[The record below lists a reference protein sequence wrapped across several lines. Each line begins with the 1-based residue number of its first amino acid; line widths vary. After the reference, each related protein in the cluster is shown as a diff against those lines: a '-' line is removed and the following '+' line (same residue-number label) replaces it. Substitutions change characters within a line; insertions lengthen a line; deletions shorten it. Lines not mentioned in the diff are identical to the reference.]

1 MDVYR
6 NQVRWANLG
15 ICFLPPPPSL
25 EKCPT
30 FENNFCQFSPFFL
43 LSPFS
48 LSFFH
53 QISKKLVYLKII
65 QYSIQYSMQY
75 CNIVDHTKIIVKYS
89 HIFISEKEK
98 YYTRTTNVETLFFI
112 NYVYKTY
119 IFSTNFIIMIFH
131 TQNICPKF

>member
-1 MDVYR
+1 
-6 NQVRWANLG
+6 
-15 ICFLPPPPSL
+15 
-25 EKCPT
+25 
-30 FENNFCQFSPFFL
+30 
-43 LSPFS
+43 
-48 LSFFH
+48 
-53 QISKKLVYLKII
+53 
-65 QYSIQYSMQY
+65 MQY